1 MGISGP
7 GIRDEGVGDVVPC
20 LGLKFIHQEFYK
32 PALELDQGSHDS
44 NLIS

>member
-1 MGISGP
+1 MGISGL
-7 GIRDEGVGDVVPC
+7 GIGDERVGGVVPC
-20 LGLKFIHQEFYK
+20 LDLKFIHQEFYK